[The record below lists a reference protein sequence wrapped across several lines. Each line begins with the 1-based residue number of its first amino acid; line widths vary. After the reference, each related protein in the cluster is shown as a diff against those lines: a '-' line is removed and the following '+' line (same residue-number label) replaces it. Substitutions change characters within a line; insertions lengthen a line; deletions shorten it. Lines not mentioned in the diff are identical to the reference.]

1 MLRLSRP
8 HVTTA
13 PRAVRRALS
22 PRRVAGAPALF
33 ARALSHPGRLSARA
47 LSSVAMWIRLTA
59 LVALLVIPTLVAATF
74 YLSVTREQMSLNALE
89 RAGLDVIEPALIAM
103 GTTLTGTEPDL
114 DAIAAAVDAHPE
126 LGVSEVWEEISSR
139 AVDMSTESGRSSM
152 ALRLHTFIEEVG
164 DRSRLIMDPSLDAH
178 YVISIV
184 VIQLPEALD
193 VVSDAAVPTTSA
205 SASGKIT
212 IHAATLSSLATSIRD
227 NEQTALSYTSDPQL
241 AGDLNRLASIADDLR
256 AAATTLASMSNNNDV
271 TVDPRSVGQRVADFT
286 PQAIGAIDRI
296 IAERNSGVEAGV
308 AIAVGTIGASLFVAL
323 AWAAVV
329 LLATRTNVND
339 LLGAMS
345 RLAKRDLTPS
355 RVPSGKD
362 EFGRLGTQLET
373 ARQDLADAF
382 AALARQAQRVA
393 GASEQVTATTEVVHG
408 SARDTLSLTRETST
422 EVTGVERLL
431 EGVAASGHS
440 LDNATDDVTRGIQR
454 VNDSSQRVYDEIE
467 AAVARAEVLG
477 RSSQGIAASVE
488 AITAIAAQTRLLALN
503 ASIEAAR
510 AGDAGKGF
518 AVVAQEVEVLASQS
532 RDASA
537 AIGSVAAEQHA
548 EISTVVD
555 ALRRAQVAVNE
566 AAHAHDTMSA
576 AATQQRTS
584 VQEISQSIGGT
595 VDATTRITAQAERVA
610 AEADG
615 TATTMQELRGAA
627 EELDVIA
634 RTLAEQVS
642 QFRF

>member
-1 MLRLSRP
+1 MRG
-8 HVTTA
+8 A
-13 PRAVRRALS
+13 RRFHAQ
-22 PRRVAGAPALF
+22 
-33 ARALSHPGRLSARA
+33 
-47 LSSVAMWIRLTA
+47 
-59 LVALLVIPTLVAATF
+59 LVAPSNWDGASFVIARFVAATF
-74 YLSVTREQMSLNALE
+74 YLSVTREQTSLNALE
-89 RAGLDVIEPALIAM
+89 RAGLDVIEPVLIAM
-103 GTTLTGTEPDL
+103 GTALTGAEPDF
-114 DAIAAAVDAHPE
+114 DTITAAVEAHPE
-126 LGVSEVWEEISSR
+126 LGVAESWEEISARSID
-139 AVDMSTESGRSSM
+139 VSTESGRSSV

-164 DRSRLIMDPSLDAH
+164 DRSRLIMDASLDAH
-178 YVISIV
+178 YVITIV

-205 SASGKIT
+205 SAAGKIT
-212 IHAATLSSLATSIRD
+212 IHSATLSSLATAIRD
-227 NEQTALSYTSDPQL
+227 NEETALSYTADPRL
-241 AGDLNRLASIADDLR
+241 AKDLDPLASIADDLR

-271 TVDPRSVGQRVADFT
+271 TVDPRSVGQRVADFA
-286 PQAIGAIDRI
+286 PQAIDAIDRI

-308 AIAVGTIGASLFVAL
+308 TIAVGTIGASLFVAL
-323 AWAAVV
+323 AWASLV

-345 RLAKRDLTPS
+345 RLAKRDLTPAP
-355 RVPSGKD
+355 VPTGKD
-362 EFGRLGTQLET
+362 EFGRLGAQLQT
-373 ARQDLADAF
+373 ARRDLADAF

-408 SARDTLSLTRETST
+408 SARDTLSLTRETAS
-422 EVTGVERLL
+422 EVTDVEHLL
-431 EGVAASGHS
+431 DGVAASGRS
-440 LDNATDDVTRGIQR
+440 LDSATHDVTRGIQL
-454 VNDSSQRVYDEIE
+454 VNDSAQRVYDEIE
-467 AAVARAEVLG
+467 AAVERAEVLG
-477 RSSQGIAASVE
+477 RSSHGIAESVA

-518 AVVAQEVEVLASQS
+518 AVVAHEVEVLASQS

-537 AIGSVAAEQHA
+537 AIGAVAAEQHA
-548 EISTVVD
+548 EMTTVVD

-566 AAHAHDTMSA
+566 SARAHDTMSA
-576 AATQQRTS
+576 AATQQRAS
-584 VQEISQSIGGT
+584 VEEISRSIGGT

-610 AEADG
+610 TEADG

-634 RTLAEQVS
+634 RTLAEQVN

>member
-8 HVTTA
+8 QVTTA
-13 PRAVRRALS
+13 PRALWRALS
-22 PRRVAGAPALF
+22 PRRIMAAPALF

-114 DAIAAAVDAHPE
+114 DAITAAVDAHPE
-126 LGVSEVWEEISSR
+126 LGVGDVWEEISSR
-139 AVDMSTESGRSSM
+139 AVDVSTESGRSSL

-193 VVSDAAVPTTSA
+193 VVSDAAVPVTSA

-227 NEQTALSYTSDPQL
+227 NEQTALSYTTDPQL

-308 AIAVGTIGASLFVAL
+308 RIAVGTIGASLFVAL

-339 LLGAMS
+339 LIGAMS

-408 SARDTLSLTRETST
+408 SARDTLSLTRETAS

-584 VQEISQSIGGT
+584 VQEISRSIGGT

-610 AEADG
+610 SEADG

-634 RTLAEQVS
+634 RTLAEQVN